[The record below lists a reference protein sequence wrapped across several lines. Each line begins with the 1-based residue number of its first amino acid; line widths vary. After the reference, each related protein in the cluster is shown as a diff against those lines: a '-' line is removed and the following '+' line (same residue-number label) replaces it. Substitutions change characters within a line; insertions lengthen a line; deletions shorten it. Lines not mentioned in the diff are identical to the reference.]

1 MKLDNIE
8 LINDMY
14 TKISEI
20 KFENNI
26 KKKDLESSS
35 LDFLSYD
42 EEIPKK
48 IIKKSTKSIKETKN
62 NSYKIYFS
70 LFILFYFLN
79 SYWTIN
85 YLNSNKIS
93 YNLSQIIRG
102 LLFIFCYHF
111 ILANFK

>member
-1 MKLDNIE
+1 MKID

-26 KKKDLESSS
+26 KKNLGSNS
-35 LDFLSYD
+35 LDFLLYD

-48 IIKKSTKSIKETKN
+48 KIIKKKNIKESKN
-62 NSYKIYFS
+62 YKIYFIM
-70 LFILFYFLN
+70 FGLFYLLN

-85 YLNSNKIS
+85 YLNSNKMS
-93 YNLSQIIRG
+93 YNVSLIIRG
-102 LLFIFCYHF
+102 LIFIFCYYL
-111 ILANFK
+111 INFK